1 MGNKPFSTR
10 PITESEQLLRE
21 KFYES
26 IITQSDLMDK
36 LSERLLTLELAIP
49 GLYATALKLMQ
60 GDKATVT
67 INAALYITFSCWLIA
82 LALTL
87 AALIPK
93 KWIVDSTIL
102 RQDPI
107 KMDKEGIG
115 IKDFFEKSAQHKRR
129 LLILSSVLFLLGIFS
144 AAFTIG

>member
-1 MGNKPFSTR
+1 
-10 PITESEQLLRE
+10 
-21 KFYES
+21 
-26 IITQSDLMDK
+26 MDK